1 MSSARSD
8 LLEVAM
14 ADPRY
19 TVEAYE
25 FLCQAL
31 AYTQQLMGTKTNK
44 PAPPDAPDE
53 GIHHV
58 TGQQLCDGIRR
69 FALEQ
74 FGLMAPVV
82 FKCWG
87 IKNTADFGKM
97 VYHLIESGLWH
108 KSDSDSIDDFS
119 DCFNIETAFHDQEI
133 DWKGNE

>member
-1 MSSARSD
+1 MSSARQD

-19 TVEAYE
+19 AVEAYE

-31 AYTQQLMGTKTNK
+31 AFTQQNIGKVSDRS
-44 PAPPDAPDE
+44 ASEAQED

-58 TGQQLCDGIRR
+58 TGQELCDGIRR

-87 IKNTADFGKM
+87 IKNTSDFGKM

-108 KSDSDSIDDFS
+108 KSESDSVEDFT
-119 DCFNIETAFHDQEI
+119 DRFDIETAFQDQEI
-133 DWKGNE
+133 DWKSGE

>member
-1 MSSARSD
+1 VSSARSD

-19 TVEAYE
+19 AVEAYE

-31 AYTQQLMGTKTNK
+31 AFTQQSIAK
-44 PAPPDAPDE
+44 PRDKKGSDS
-53 GIHHV
+53 GDDGVHHV
-58 TGQQLCDGIRR
+58 TGQELCDGIRR

-87 IKNTADFGKM
+87 IKETADFGKM
-97 VYHLIESGLWH
+97 VYHLIDSGLWH
-108 KSDSDSIDDFS
+108 KSDSDSINDFS
-119 DCFNIETAFHDQEI
+119 EQFDIDSAFQDNEI
-133 DWKGNE
+133 DWKGGE

>member
-19 TVEAYE
+19 AVEAYE

-31 AYTQQLMGTKTNK
+31 AFTQQSMGK
-44 PAPPDAPDE
+44 PREKKDLEAGDD
-53 GIHHV
+53 GVNHV
-58 TGQQLCDGIRR
+58 TGQELCDGIRR

-74 FGLMAPVV
+74 FGLMTPVV
-82 FKCWG
+82 FSCWG
-87 IKNTADFGKM
+87 IKETADFGKM

-108 KSDSDSIDDFS
+108 KSDNDSIDDFS
-119 DCFNIETAFHDQEI
+119 EQFDIGTAFQDHEI
-133 DWKGNE
+133 DWKGGD